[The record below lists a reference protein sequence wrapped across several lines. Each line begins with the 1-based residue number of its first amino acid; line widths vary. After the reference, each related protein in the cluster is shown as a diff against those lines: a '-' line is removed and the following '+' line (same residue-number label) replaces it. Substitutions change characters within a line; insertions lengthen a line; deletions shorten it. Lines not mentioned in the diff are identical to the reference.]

1 MDSSSSDDAAETLR
15 AQVAAAYRES
25 AASLRRVAYATL
37 YDAGLASEA
46 DDIVTNA
53 IAEILEKQPTG
64 VENWEAY
71 LVTIVRRRAIDFL
84 RSAEVRRRDRS
95 DYDIDVTPSE
105 HFDIEV
111 VEDKIDIL
119 AEMVRAVDALNELD
133 DRLRGVAYSFFWE
146 QKKQTEI
153 ANELGITQ
161 ARVSQ
166 LVGEARKHLQE
177 RIRGGVK

>member
-1 MDSSSSDDAAETLR
+1 VDSNSDDAAETLL
-15 AQVAAAYRES
+15 AQVATAYRES

-53 IAEILEKQPTG
+53 IAEILEKQPKG

-71 LVTIVRRRAIDFL
+71 LVTVVRRRAIDFL
-84 RSAEVRRRDRS
+84 RSAEVRRRDHS
-95 DYDIDVTPSE
+95 DYDVDVTPSE
-105 HFDIEV
+105 RFDIGEV
-111 VEDKIDIL
+111 EEKIDVL
-119 AEMVRAVDALNELD
+119 AEMVRAVNALNELD

-153 ANELGITQ
+153 AGELGITQ

-166 LVGEARKHLQE
+166 LVGEARKHLQVQ
-177 RIRGGVK
+177 IRGGVK